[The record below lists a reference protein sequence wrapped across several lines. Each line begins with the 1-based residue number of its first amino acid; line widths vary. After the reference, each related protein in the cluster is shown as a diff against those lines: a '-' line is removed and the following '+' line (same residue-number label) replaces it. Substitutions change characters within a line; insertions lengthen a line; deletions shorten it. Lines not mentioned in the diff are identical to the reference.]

1 MAGFLILCVC
11 LFLNWF
17 PLAVLGLIFFDYP
30 NGLIYSALLIIAA
43 GILAISP
50 VSERIGRA
58 ILGCRPATTEERQKV
73 TGVWNS
79 VVAAIEQALGSSA
92 GERFANVKLFVS
104 DEKLPNAFAVGRN
117 TVCVTR
123 GLLHLTGCSLDAG
136 DMAGVL
142 AHEAGHLHFGD
153 SGRLAVALTAN
164 RLGVASYRILDFW
177 SMICE
182 TFARGVLQSGRMFA
196 GSAGIAGVFI
206 ILMAF
211 LAVIVASIFS
221 LAMRVVS
228 FTFKIAADVSLR
240 AVGRN
245 EEFRA
250 DLFARNIGFGPQ
262 LAKFLRQIEALDAAP
277 RDIWALL
284 NRTHPPTAERIDR
297 LLQDAS

>member
-1 MAGFLILCVC
+1 MTGFFILCVC
-11 LFLNWF
+11 LFLDWF

-30 NGLIYSALLIIAA
+30 RGLIYSTLLMIAA
-43 GILAISP
+43 GIFAVSP
-50 VSERIGRA
+50 PGERIGRA
-58 ILGCRPATTEERQKV
+58 VLGCRPATTEERQRI

-79 VVAAIEQALGSSA
+79 VVAAIGLALGSGA
-92 GERFANVKLFVS
+92 GERFTNVKLFVS
-104 DEKLPNAFAVGRN
+104 EEKLPNAFALGRN

-123 GLLHLTGCSLDAG
+123 GLLNLASPV

-164 RLGVASYRILDFW
+164 RLGVASHKILDLCSRIF
-177 SMICE
+177 E
-182 TFARGVLQSGRMFA
+182 DFARGVLQSGRVFA
-196 GSAGIAGVFI
+196 GSGGIAGVFI
-206 ILMAF
+206 ILMAL
-211 LAVIVASIFS
+211 LAVIVANVFN

-228 FTFKIAADVSLR
+228 FTFQMAADVSLR

-277 RDIWALL
+277 RDIWAVLY
-284 NRTHPPTAERIDR
+284 RTHPPTAERIER
-297 LLQDAS
+297 LLHDVS

>member
-1 MAGFLILCVC
+1 MTGFFILCVC
-11 LFLNWF
+11 LFLDWF

-30 NGLIYSALLIIAA
+30 RGLIYSTLLMIAA
-43 GILAISP
+43 GIFAVSP
-50 VSERIGRA
+50 PGERIGRA
-58 ILGCRPATTEERQKV
+58 VLGCRPATTEERQRI

-79 VVAAIEQALGSSA
+79 VVAAIGLALGSGA
-92 GERFANVKLFVS
+92 GERFTNVKLFVS
-104 DEKLPNAFAVGRN
+104 EEKLPNAFALGRN

-123 GLLHLTGCSLDAG
+123 GLLNLASPV

-164 RLGVASYRILDFW
+164 RLGVASHRILDLCSRIF
-177 SMICE
+177 E
-182 TFARGVLQSGRMFA
+182 GFARGVLQSGRVFA
-196 GSAGIAGVFI
+196 GSGGIAGVFI
-206 ILMAF
+206 ILMAL
-211 LAVIVASIFS
+211 LAVIVANVFN

-228 FTFKIAADVSLR
+228 FTFQMAADVSLR

-277 RDIWALL
+277 RDIWAVLY
-284 NRTHPPTAERIDR
+284 RTHPPTAERIER
-297 LLQDAS
+297 LLHDVS